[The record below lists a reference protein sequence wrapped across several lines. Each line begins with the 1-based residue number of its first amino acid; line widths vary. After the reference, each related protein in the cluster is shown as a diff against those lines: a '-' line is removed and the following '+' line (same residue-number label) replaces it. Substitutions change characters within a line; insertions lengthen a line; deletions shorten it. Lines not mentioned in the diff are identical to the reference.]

1 MDCVSFMVLGL
12 LFDVLQV
19 KTVETSQNGEADL
32 NCPSLLLDFSREAYM
47 ADASLRPLLC
57 FSQKEEISSELFS
70 CVYSYVSFYYHLHR
84 ENAASMAHT
93 CT

>member
-1 MDCVSFMVLGL
+1 MDCGSSVVLGL
-12 LFDVLQV
+12 LFGVLQV

-32 NCPSLLLDFSREAYM
+32 NCCSLLLDFSRGAYM
-47 ADASLRPLLC
+47 GDASLHPLPC
-57 FSQKEEISSELFS
+57 FSQKQEISGELFS
-70 CVYSYVSFYYHLHR
+70 CVYSYVFFYYHLHR